1 MLNRRDFLIGGTFV
15 AAGVM
20 GGGFVARAAIAADQI
35 IVAAPT
41 THEVVPGFVTKG
53 MNSYSLG
60 SNNGLPSVLRLKRD
74 VMTAV
79 DVENQL
85 DAATTVHWH
94 GLRIANTEDG
104 VPFISQGAI
113 EPGKSHRY
121 HLKSADAGTYW
132 FHPHCNTLEQ
142 MARGLSGV
150 IIVDEDEDAGFDLD
164 LPVLMR
170 DFRMDGKGKFIE
182 FAKAKNSAYAGTLG
196 TISTANWRIEPEFEA
211 PAGGLVRV
219 RIVVADVTRI
229 FQPSASG
236 AEMQIIAYNG
246 QPVAV
251 PLGFEG
257 LSLAPGERIDVAV
270 AMPSEPGALVEF
282 TRAGPKGPILM
293 FALKATGPDLKRTL
307 GMVKPLPANPL
318 AEPDLANAE
327 TVDFRFEWSP
337 GGDAPVP
344 TLCGTAQFQFWSI
357 NKVAWSDAQVGLPE
371 PTATLKLGQ
380 SYILRFI
387 NETPN
392 SHPVHLHGMT
402 FKILKSDK
410 RELPQL
416 WSDTAL
422 LLSGETVEVA
432 LVADNPGD
440 WAIHCH
446 VIEHQKTGLTGYVR
460 VA

>member
-1 MLNRRDFLIGGTFV
+1 MINRRDFLIGSTFV
-15 AAGVM
+15 AAGVA
-20 GGGFVARAAIAADQI
+20 GASFAAKAAMAADQTI
-35 IVAAPT
+35 IA
-41 THEVVPGFVTKG
+41 VPMFHQIV
-53 MNSYSLG
+53 LG
-60 SNNGLPSVLRLKRD
+60 SITQAMNAYSVNGAQTVPSVLRMKRE
-74 VMTAV
+74 VMTTI
-79 DVENQL
+79 DVTNQL

-94 GLRIANTEDG
+94 GLRVANSEDG

-113 EPGKSHRY
+113 EPGKTHRY
-121 HLKSADAGTYW
+121 NLKSPDAGTFW

-182 FAKAKNSAYAGTLG
+182 FAKAKNAAYGGTLG
-196 TISTANWRIEPEFEA
+196 TISTANWQIEPEFEA

-219 RIVVADVTRI
+219 RIVVGDVTRI
-229 FQPSASG
+229 FQPSANG
-236 AEMQIIAYNG
+236 AEMRIIAYDG
-246 QPVAV
+246 QPVAEPV
-251 PLGFEG
+251 GFEG
-257 LSLAPGERIDVAV
+257 LSLAPGQRIDVAV

-282 TRAGPKGPILM
+282 TRDGPKGSVRM
-293 FALKATGPDLKRTL
+293 FALKSTGPDLKRTL

-318 AEPDLANAE
+318 KEPDLSKAE
-327 TVDFRFEWSP
+327 TLEFLFEWSP
-337 GGDAPVP
+337 GGDAPQP
-344 TLCGTAQFQFWSI
+344 SICGTPQFQFWSI
-357 NKVAWSDAQVGLPE
+357 NKVAWSDAQASLPE
-371 PTATLKLGQ
+371 PTATLKMGQ

-387 NETPN
+387 NKTPN

-410 RELPQL
+410 RELAQL

-432 LVADNPGD
+432 LIADNPGD

-446 VIEHQKTGLTGYVR
+446 VIEHQKTGLTGYIR
-460 VA
+460 VS